1 MKKRSSTRR
10 RDRKAIA
17 AVEAAVCLPVLVII
31 WLGTVEVSRLLSLKQ
46 QGQLIASTAAHRI
59 VESTTSFSAI
69 ETEME
74 SLASS
79 IGIEGFQIELARI
92 DSEVIESAVTIDS
105 SANSPFGSILGSHDV
120 TSKYYSY
127 RED

>member
-1 MKKRSSTRR
+1 
-10 RDRKAIA
+10 
-17 AVEAAVCLPVLVII
+17 
-31 WLGTVEVSRLLSLKQ
+31 
-46 QGQLIASTAAHRI
+46 
-59 VESTTSFSAI
+59 
-69 ETEME
+69 ME

-79 IGIEGFQIELARI
+79 IGIEGFQIELQRI

-105 SANSPFGSILGSHDV
+105 SANSPFGTILGSHDV